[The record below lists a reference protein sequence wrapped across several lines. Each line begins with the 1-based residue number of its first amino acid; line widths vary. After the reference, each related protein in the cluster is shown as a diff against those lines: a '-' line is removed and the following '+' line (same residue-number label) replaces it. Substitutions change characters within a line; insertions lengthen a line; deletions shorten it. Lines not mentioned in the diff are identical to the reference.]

1 MMKKIFAPVAA
12 WFSAHKA
19 TIFFLLKRILSSLVT
34 MFVIIAATFFL
45 MHAVPGGPFATNE
58 KLSRGMVA
66 AMEAKYGLD
75 KPIMVQFGKY
85 LWNLMHFDF
94 GLSIASKEGKTVND
108 IINLKFP
115 VSAGLGGLAI
125 LVALGLGLTLGCAA
139 ALNHEK
145 WLDRAVMFISTLGI
159 AVPGFIMG
167 MLLLLLFG
175 VALRWLGFIGLN
187 SPADYIL
194 PTFTLAFYPA
204 CFIARLTRSSLLD
217 VLGQDY
223 IRTARAK
230 GMPRKIVLVKHAMR
244 NAMLPVV
251 TYLGPLI
258 AYVLV
263 GSFVVERIFS
273 IPGLGQF
280 FVNSITSRDYPLIM
294 GTTIFLAALIIFMNL
309 LVDMVY
315 AVIDPRIKLK

>member
-1 MMKKIFAPVAA
+1 MAL
-12 WFSAHKA
+12 
-19 TIFFLLKRILSSLVT
+19 FLVKRVLSSIATL
-34 MFVIIAATFFL
+34 FIIITITFFL
-45 MHAVPGGPFATNE
+45 MHAVPGGPFALNE
-58 KLSRGMVA
+58 KLSQGVIK

-75 KPIMVQFGKY
+75 KPLIQEYGIYMK
-85 LWNLMHFDF
+85 NLVKGDL
-94 GLSIASKEGKTVND
+94 GLSIASKEGKTVNF
-108 IINLKFP
+108 IIKTKFP
-115 VSAGLGGLAI
+115 VSARLGGLSII
-125 LVALGLGLTLGCAA
+125 LALVLGLLMGSFA
-139 ALNHEK
+139 ALRHEK
-145 WLDRAVMFISTLGI
+145 FVDRLVMFISTLGI

-175 VALRWLGFIGLN
+175 VALRWLNFIGLN

-204 CFIARLTRSSLLD
+204 CFIARLIRSSLLD

-230 GMPRKIVLVKHAMR
+230 GIKGYSILMKHAMR
-244 NAMLPVV
+244 NAILPVV

-263 GSFVVERIFS
+263 GSFIVERIFS
-273 IPGLGQF
+273 IPGLGLF
-280 FVNSITSRDYPLIM
+280 FVQSITSRDYPLIM

-309 LVDMVY
+309 VVDIIY
-315 AVIDPRIKLK
+315 GVIDPRIKVK

>member
-1 MMKKIFAPVAA
+1 VAE
-12 WFSAHKA
+12 F
-19 TIFFLLKRILSSLVT
+19 IIKRVLSSIITL
-34 MFVIIAATFFL
+34 FVIITVTFFL
-45 MHAVPGGPFATNE
+45 MHSVPGGPFATNE
-58 KLSRGMVA
+58 KLSKGVIA
-66 AMEAKYGLD
+66 AMEKKYGLD
-75 KPIMVQFGKY
+75 KPLFEQYGKY
-85 LWNLMHFDF
+85 LLNVAHFDL

-108 IINLKFP
+108 IIAQKFP
-115 VSAGLGGLAI
+115 ISAGVGGLSI
-125 LVALGLGLTLGCAA
+125 LVSLILGLSMGCIA

-145 WLDRAVMFISTLGI
+145 LVDKGVMFISTLGI

-175 VALRWLGFIGLN
+175 VELRWLGFIGLDKP
-187 SPADYIL
+187 SDYIL

-204 CFIARLTRSSLLD
+204 CFIARLVRSSLLD

-230 GMPRKIVLVKHAMR
+230 GLPPRKVLIKHAMR

-251 TYLGPLI
+251 TYLGPLL

-280 FVNSITSRDYPLIM
+280 FVDSITSRDYPLIM

-309 LVDMVY
+309 LVDIAY
-315 AVIDPRIKLK
+315 SIIDPRIKLK

>member
-1 MMKKIFAPVAA
+1 MAL
-12 WFSAHKA
+12 
-19 TIFFLLKRILSSLVT
+19 FLVKRVLSSIATL
-34 MFVIIAATFFL
+34 FIIITITFFL
-45 MHAVPGGPFATNE
+45 MHAVPGGPFALNE
-58 KLSRGMVA
+58 KLSQGVIK

-75 KPIMVQFGKY
+75 KPLIQQYGIYMK
-85 LWNLMHFDF
+85 NLVKGDL
-94 GLSIASKEGKTVND
+94 GLSIASKEGKTVNF
-108 IINLKFP
+108 IIKTKFP
-115 VSAGLGGLAI
+115 VSARLGGLSII
-125 LVALGLGLTLGCAA
+125 LALVLGLLMGSFA
-139 ALNHEK
+139 ALRHEK
-145 WLDRAVMFISTLGI
+145 FVDRLVMFISTLGI

-175 VALRWLGFIGLN
+175 VALRWLNFIGLN

-204 CFIARLTRSSLLD
+204 CFIARLIRSSLLD

-230 GMPRKIVLVKHAMR
+230 GIKGYSILMKHAMR
-244 NAMLPVV
+244 NAILPVV

-263 GSFVVERIFS
+263 GSFIVERIFS
-273 IPGLGQF
+273 IPGLGLF
-280 FVNSITSRDYPLIM
+280 FVQSITSRDYPLIM

-309 LVDMVY
+309 VVDIIY
-315 AVIDPRIKLK
+315 GVIDPRIKVK

>member
-1 MMKKIFAPVAA
+1 MAEFI
-12 WFSAHKA
+12 
-19 TIFFLLKRILSSLVT
+19 IKRVLSSIITL
-34 MFVIIAATFFL
+34 FVIITVTFFL
-45 MHAVPGGPFATNE
+45 MHSVPGGPFATNE
-58 KLSRGMVA
+58 KLSKGVIA
-66 AMEAKYGLD
+66 AMEKKYGLD
-75 KPIMVQFGKY
+75 KPLFEQYGKY
-85 LWNLMHFDF
+85 LLNVAHFDL

-108 IINLKFP
+108 IIAQKFP
-115 VSAGLGGLAI
+115 ISAGVGGLSI
-125 LVALGLGLTLGCAA
+125 LVSLILGLSMGCIA

-145 WLDRAVMFISTLGI
+145 LVDKGVMFISTLGI

-175 VALRWLGFIGLN
+175 VELRWLGFIGLDKP
-187 SPADYIL
+187 SDYIL

-204 CFIARLTRSSLLD
+204 CFIARLVRSSLLD

-230 GMPRKIVLVKHAMR
+230 GLPPRKVLIKHAMR

-251 TYLGPLI
+251 TYLGPLL

-280 FVNSITSRDYPLIM
+280 FVDSITSRDYPLIM

-309 LVDMVY
+309 LVDIAY
-315 AVIDPRIKLK
+315 SIIDPRIKLK

>member
-1 MMKKIFAPVAA
+1 MAL
-12 WFSAHKA
+12 
-19 TIFFLLKRILSSLVT
+19 FLVKRVLSSIATL
-34 MFVIIAATFFL
+34 FIIITITFFL
-45 MHAVPGGPFATNE
+45 MHAVPGGPFALNE
-58 KLSRGMVA
+58 KLSQGVIK
-66 AMEAKYGLD
+66 AMETKYGLD
-75 KPIMVQFGKY
+75 KPLIQQYGIY
-85 LWNLMHFDF
+85 LKNLVKGDL
-94 GLSIASKEGKTVND
+94 GLSIASKEGKTVNY
-108 IINLKFP
+108 IIRTKFP
-115 VSAGLGGLAI
+115 VSARLGGLSII
-125 LVALGLGLTLGCAA
+125 LALVLGLLMGSFA
-139 ALNHEK
+139 ALRHEK
-145 WLDRAVMFISTLGI
+145 FVDRLVMFISTLGI

-175 VALRWLGFIGLN
+175 VALRWLNFIGLN

-204 CFIARLTRSSLLD
+204 CFIARLIRSSLLD

-230 GMPRKIVLVKHAMR
+230 GIKGYSVLLKHAMR
-244 NAMLPVV
+244 NAILPVV

-273 IPGLGQF
+273 IPGLGLF
-280 FVNSITSRDYPLIM
+280 FVQSITSRDYPLIM

-309 LVDMVY
+309 VVDIIY
-315 AVIDPRIKLK
+315 GVIDPRIKVK

>member
-1 MMKKIFAPVAA
+1 MAG
-12 WFSAHKA
+12 
-19 TIFFLLKRILSSLVT
+19 FLVKRVLSSIVT
-34 MFVIIAATFFL
+34 LLVIITATFFL

-58 KLSRGMVA
+58 KLSRGMVQ
-66 AMEAKYGLD
+66 AMEKKYGLD
-75 KPIMVQFGKY
+75 KPILEQYGKY
-85 LWNLMHFDF
+85 VWNLAHLDF
-94 GLSIASKEGKTVND
+94 GLSIASKEGRTVND
-108 IINLKFP
+108 IIGDKFP
-115 VSAGLGGLAI
+115 ISAGLGGLAI
-125 LVALGLGLTLGCAA
+125 LVALVLGLSMGCVA

-145 WLDRAVMFISTLGI
+145 TIDRVVMFVSTLGI

-204 CFIARLTRSSLLD
+204 CFIGRLTRSSLLD

-230 GMPRKIVLVKHAMR
+230 GLTRDKVLIKHAMR

-251 TYLGPLI
+251 TYLGPLL

-280 FVNSITSRDYPLIM
+280 FVDSITSRDYPLIM

-309 LVDMVY
+309 LVDMAYV
-315 AVIDPRIKLK
+315 VIDPRIKLK

>member
-1 MMKKIFAPVAA
+1 MAL
-12 WFSAHKA
+12 
-19 TIFFLLKRILSSLVT
+19 FLVKRVLSSIATL
-34 MFVIIAATFFL
+34 FIIITITFFL
-45 MHAVPGGPFATNE
+45 MHAVPGGPFALNE
-58 KLSRGMVA
+58 KLSQGVIK
-66 AMEAKYGLD
+66 AMETKYGLD
-75 KPIMVQFGKY
+75 KPLIQQYGIYMK
-85 LWNLMHFDF
+85 NLVKGDL
-94 GLSIASKEGKTVND
+94 GLSIASKEGKTVNY
-108 IINLKFP
+108 IIRTKFP
-115 VSAGLGGLAI
+115 VSARLGGLSII
-125 LVALGLGLTLGCAA
+125 LALVLGLLMGSFA
-139 ALNHEK
+139 ALRHEK
-145 WLDRAVMFISTLGI
+145 FVDRLVMFISTLGI

-175 VALRWLGFIGLN
+175 VALRWLNFIGLN

-204 CFIARLTRSSLLD
+204 CFIARLIRSSLLD

-230 GMPRKIVLVKHAMR
+230 GIKGYSVLLKHAMR
-244 NAMLPVV
+244 NAILPVV

-273 IPGLGQF
+273 IPGLGLF
-280 FVNSITSRDYPLIM
+280 FVQSITSRDYPLIM

-309 LVDMVY
+309 VVDIIY
-315 AVIDPRIKLK
+315 GVIDPRIKVK

>member
-1 MMKKIFAPVAA
+1 
-12 WFSAHKA
+12 
-19 TIFFLLKRILSSLVT
+19 
-34 MFVIIAATFFL
+34 
-45 MHAVPGGPFATNE
+45 MHAVPGGPFALNE
-58 KLSRGMVA
+58 KLSQGVIK
-66 AMEAKYGLD
+66 AMETKYGLD
-75 KPIMVQFGKY
+75 KPLIQQYGIY
-85 LWNLMHFDF
+85 LKNLVKGDL
-94 GLSIASKEGKTVND
+94 GLSIASKEGKTVNY
-108 IINLKFP
+108 IIRTKFP
-115 VSAGLGGLAI
+115 VSARLGGLSII
-125 LVALGLGLTLGCAA
+125 LALVLGLLMGSFA
-139 ALNHEK
+139 ALRHEK
-145 WLDRAVMFISTLGI
+145 FVDRLVMFISTLGI

-175 VALRWLGFIGLN
+175 VALRWLNFIGLN

-204 CFIARLTRSSLLD
+204 CFIARLIRSSLLD

-230 GMPRKIVLVKHAMR
+230 GIKGYSVLLKHAMR
-244 NAMLPVV
+244 NAILPVV

-273 IPGLGQF
+273 IPGLGLF
-280 FVNSITSRDYPLIM
+280 FVQSITSRDYPLIM

-309 LVDMVY
+309 VVDIIY
-315 AVIDPRIKLK
+315 GVIDPRIKVK